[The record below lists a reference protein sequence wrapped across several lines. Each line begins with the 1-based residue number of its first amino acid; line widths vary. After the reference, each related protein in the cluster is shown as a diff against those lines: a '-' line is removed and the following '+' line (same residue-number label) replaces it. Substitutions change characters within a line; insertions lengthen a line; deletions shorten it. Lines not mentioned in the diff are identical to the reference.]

1 MGVPGVAVGG
11 RLITHIGNKK
21 TKQDKY
27 HVAERKTF
35 HEIV

>member
-11 RLITHIGNKK
+11 RLITDIVNKK
-21 TKQDKY
+21 TEQDKH